1 MATSSIFY
9 GDFKGS
15 NLPPLTIEYRRKRI
29 LIQGHDPHSSL
40 IHWFSTTILWCL
52 IHLHTQVHNPMSSK
66 TVWKQCKIGYIKI
79 NLAELRYTS
88 GSKQIYFVIKE
99 RKQIHHHCSSL
110 PSIEETRQ
118 RRKACPSFT
127 WIKNVILLTSRWG
140 LGVLARFMK

>member
-1 MATSSIFY
+1 MATPSISY

-52 IHLHTQVHNPMSSK
+52 IHLHTQVHNPTSSK

-99 RKQIHHHCSSL
+99 RKQICVQRKETNSSSL
-110 PSIEETRQ
+110 LFPTIN
-118 RRKACPSFT
+118 RRNPTKKDSLSNFHMNKERYPLNF
-127 WIKNVILLTSRWG
+127 
-140 LGVLARFMK
+140 